1 MWSLVRKLFNRRKSS
16 EPSPRYG
23 QGSSDSSQSLVNS
36 LNNDSG
42 VPSRSVTFNNHRL
55 DMIELSSQEDDND
68 SYLGTLASTVESRGD
83 QEEEDLIEMKE
94 EDRERRQNIIDTL
107 IDFGVVGVEEG
118 RQISDTPYVRIC
130 TGSPRCKAF
139 VLVNNFLR
147 FPSYINLSRCFTDYL
162 NYRCQNGEILAK
174 LLARKVCMQ
183 DEDDILQGTL
193 IHSDFRASFFSLPL
207 NFLYLKSQCTEARL
221 MGKFQK

>member
-1 MWSLVRKLFNRRKSS
+1 
-16 EPSPRYG
+16 
-23 QGSSDSSQSLVNS
+23 
-36 LNNDSG
+36 
-42 VPSRSVTFNNHRL
+42 
-55 DMIELSSQEDDND
+55 MIELSSQEDDND